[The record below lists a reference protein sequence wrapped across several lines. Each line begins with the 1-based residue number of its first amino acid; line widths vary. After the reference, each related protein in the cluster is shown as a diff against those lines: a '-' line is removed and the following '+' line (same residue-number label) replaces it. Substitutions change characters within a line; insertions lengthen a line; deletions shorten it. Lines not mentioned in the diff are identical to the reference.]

1 MSHLCGMSSSDKE
14 KILNVFNNQL
24 KSADKNPRSVNR
36 FTADCN
42 CSNHS
47 KTDEQNKMKRRRS
60 RKDRSQMRGGGKEVL
75 AYKSHHHQCRRQ
87 ISSDMAAHFE
97 NGCHSSCHCPSRRA
111 ASFPTTTPAAQEPSI
126 ITDSRLIGHQGLFN
140 HEVKSIDI
148 ERLLSEQRKLKLKSG
163 QQVHENKNATSHTFS
178 TSQIPSPSS
187 INDLLVADNDE
198 SLPLEKQTGHDDCEK
213 KDNQI
218 SQGSEIT
225 AGQRAQPQLE
235 LSLESVQS
243 ISLKNSSSDVVIVKS
258 NKMNPDV
265 SAEGKES
272 QLTLTVMNTLNRKVK
287 GHMISALDHTPM
299 NRDSPVHHTQAHGVS
314 PSPLQLSSSPIAD
327 ISDIQPRRP
336 DPDCVS
342 QSVGAVAARLTDSL
356 RFPLLRRRNLVA
368 ESREV
373 LLRALRDNH
382 GSQLQG
388 NLHEVQRCLSFGA
401 DPSKKVQPQE
411 STMMEELLPPDVFK
425 AAFQAETANQTCFDA
440 QKTTPFRT
448 TGSRHFSWKSRP
460 QPNRNME
467 QTADWLTSP
476 VETSVSI
483 FDDITRPSCAPQFC
497 MDFEPSGGTASSHL
511 FSPPSCWGQKASQS
525 EPWEDS
531 FNRNRSNKDFT
542 FHSFE
547 NTFKDNTRAERSS
560 TIRPFFP
567 YQTQLPDR
575 RPAELMHFPDPFE
588 SDRYSFAPSFPTQT
602 HHPQE
607 SFHPYSQFS
616 HPSTGPPLRSNH
628 HTDMKHYPP
637 SHMIDKDPAAPLS
650 SFPSPEQ
657 WTFPPMRLY

>member
-1 MSHLCGMSSSDKE
+1 MSHLCGKASSDKE

-60 RKDRSQMRGGGKEVL
+60 RRDRSQMRGGGKEVL

-148 ERLLSEQRKLKLKSG
+148 ERLLSEQRKLKKSG
-163 QQVHENKNATSHTFS
+163 QHENKNATSHTFS

-187 INDLLVADNDE
+187 INDLLVADSDE
-198 SLPLEKQTGHDDCEK
+198 CLPLEKQTGHDDCEK
-213 KDNQI
+213 KDNRI

-235 LSLESVQS
+235 LSLESVKS
-243 ISLKNSSSDVVIVKS
+243 ISSTNSSSDVVIVKS
-258 NKMNPDV
+258 NKMNPEV
-265 SAEGKES
+265 SDEGKEP
-272 QLTLTVMNTLNRKVK
+272 TLTVMKTFNRKVK

-299 NRDSPVHHTQAHGVS
+299 TRDSPVHHTQAHGVS
-314 PSPLQLSSSPIAD
+314 PRPLQLSSSAIAD
-327 ISDIQPRRP
+327 ISDRQPRRP

-342 QSVGAVAARLTDSL
+342 QSVGAVAARLTGSL

-382 GSQLQG
+382 GSQLQE

-411 STMMEELLPPDVFK
+411 STMMEELLPPDVF
-425 AAFQAETANQTCFDA
+425 QAQTANQPCFDA
-440 QKTTPFRT
+440 QKTTPFRR
-448 TGSRHFSWKSRP
+448 TGSRHLSWKSRP

-483 FDDITRPSCAPQFC
+483 FDDITRPSCAPPFC

-525 EPWEDS
+525 ELWEDS
-531 FNRNRSNKDFT
+531 FNGNSSNKDFT
-542 FHSFE
+542 FDSFE

-560 TIRPFFP
+560 TIQPFFP
-567 YQTQLPDR
+567 YQTQLPGR
-575 RPAELMHFPDPFE
+575 RPAELMHFPDPF
-588 SDRYSFAPSFPTQT
+588 APSFSAHT

-607 SFHPYSQFS
+607 SFHAYSQFS
-616 HPSTGPPLRSNH
+616 HPSTGPPLRSH